1 MSGLQQP
8 SGTGPLGQ
16 TPFAGAVPSSANG
29 TLQQAGRAQFGQAA
43 TSALSMKWSALHNAA
58 GVIAALAGLAPEG
71 MSQQVRNFPALIRDV
86 GGWRREA
93 AEQGVDDLSVI
104 LEAGIAALLAV
115 HARGVDA
122 RAAAQ
127 ALWQEY
133 QSARSALL
141 ALTPSADGLVTRR
154 SY

>member
-1 MSGLQQP
+1 MSAIQQP
-8 SGTGPLGQ
+8 SGA
-16 TPFAGAVPSSANG
+16 TPFSQPVFAGVVPPMSSGALN
-29 TLQQAGRAQFGQAA
+29 QSGRAQFGQAA
-43 TSALSMKWSALHNAA
+43 ISAMSMKWSALHNAA
-58 GVIAALAGLAPEG
+58 GVIAALAGLAAEP
-71 MSQQVRNFPALIRDV
+71 MSLPVRNFPALIRDS
-86 GGWRREA
+86 GGWRREV

-122 RAAAQ
+122 RPAAE

-133 QSARSALL
+133 LSARGALL
-141 ALTPSADGLVTRR
+141 ALVPDGEGALRR